1 MKSVNPALL
10 GISHGTSSAAG
21 QAAVAALMRAVGD
34 AAPQLHTAAG
44 FVDVQTPD
52 VPQTVAALPAGQ
64 AAVIVPLLLS
74 AGFHV
79 HVDLARAVRAEQ
91 LRSVAGGVATGL
103 GSGGADAAGAAPR
116 HPLALAG
123 ALGPDPLLAEV
134 LALRL
139 AQAGLR
145 RDDVLILAAAGSSD
159 ARAVTDCLR
168 TGVLLSERLSRPVI
182 TGFLSA
188 AEPRLADAV
197 ATARRTHPNR
207 RIVVS
212 SYLLAP
218 GYFQSLAETAGADVT
233 TDPLLV
239 ETEPTP
245 PELVRIVLERYA
257 AAVQQGEKPTGLSA
271 TRRTRGGLISI
282 RP

>member
-1 MKSVNPALL
+1 MKSVKPALL
-10 GISHGTSSAAG
+10 GISHGTSSPAG
-21 QAAVAALMRAVGD
+21 QAAVAALMHAVGE
-34 AAPQLHTAAG
+34 AAPQLHTGSG
-44 FVDVQTPD
+44 FVDVQVPD
-52 VPQTVAALPAGQ
+52 VAQTVAALPDGR

-79 HVDLARAVRAEQ
+79 HVDLTRAVREEHE
-91 LRSVAGGVATGL
+91 RT
-103 GSGGADAAGAAPR
+103 DAAGAAPQ
-116 HPLALAG
+116 HPLTLAG

-139 AQAGLR
+139 RQAGLR

-168 TGVLLSERLSRPVI
+168 TGVLLSELLGRPVI

-188 AEPRLADAV
+188 AEPRLTDAV
-197 ATARRTHPNR
+197 ASARRTHPDR

-218 GYFQSLAETAGADVT
+218 GYFQSLALAAGADVT
-233 TDPLLV
+233 TAPLLV

-245 PELVRIVLERYA
+245 PELVQIVLERYA
-257 AAVQQGEKPTGLSA
+257 SAAATALPLGEA
-271 TRRTRGGLISI
+271 VAAEVARA
-282 RP
+282 

>member
-1 MKSVNPALL
+1 M
-10 GISHGTSSAAG
+10 H
-21 QAAVAALMRAVGD
+21 AVGE

-52 VPQTVAALPAGQ
+52 VPQTVAALPAGRS
-64 AAVIVPLLLS
+64 AVVVPLLLS

-79 HVDLARAVRAEQ
+79 HVDLTRALREEQ
-91 LRSVAGGVATGL
+91 TR
-103 GSGGADAAGAAPR
+103 ADAAGAATQ

-123 ALGPDPLLAEV
+123 ALGPDPLLANV

-139 AQAGLR
+139 SQAGLQ

-168 TGVLLSERLSRPVI
+168 TGMLLSELLGRPVI

-197 ATARRTHPNR
+197 ATARRTHPGR

-218 GYFQSLAETAGADVT
+218 GYFQSLALAAGADVT

-239 ETEPTP
+239 ETKPTP
-245 PELVRIVLERYA
+245 PELVQIVLQRYA
-257 AAVQQGEKPTGLSA
+257 TAAERLFVASTERVTSPVG
-271 TRRTRGGLISI
+271 
-282 RP
+282 